1 MGVVQDAT
9 LAIAALQGQPS
20 VAAERGTIF
29 RSWLDAAAHFGD
41 RICASGVWWG
51 VWERLWDGS
60 PCRPCLLV
68 SYGPLALCQLGS
80 PVRRSLRA
88 SADVSTQ
95 IVVKRD

>member
-29 RSWLDAAAHFGD
+29 RSWLDDGAAFWRQDLRVRGLVGRVGAALG
-41 RICASGVWWG
+41 RVP
-51 VWERLWDGS
+51 V
-60 PCRPCLLV
+60 PPCLLV